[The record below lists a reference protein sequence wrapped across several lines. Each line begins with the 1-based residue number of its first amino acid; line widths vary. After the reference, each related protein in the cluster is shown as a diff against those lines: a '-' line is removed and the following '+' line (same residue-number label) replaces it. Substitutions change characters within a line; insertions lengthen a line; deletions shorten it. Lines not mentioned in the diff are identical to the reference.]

1 MGLMQVL
8 SEEVQ
13 RILWFSKKDKSEEC
27 SDQSKQASNF
37 NDLSENKFTYIN
49 IEKETEDDKLAESNL
64 SGNYYQTPE
73 LIGENSK
80 NKNKNK
86 NLSGKKRALT
96 LASND
101 DIIEGIK
108 VKSSTIMKIK
118 CQKIMRKLLKHQ
130 FGWVFSKPIDV
141 KAFKLDDYY
150 DIIQHPMDLGTVK
163 LKLKRDEYKT
173 PQEFADDL
181 RLTFNNAIIYNPKGS
196 DIYTMAQVL
205 LGKFEE
211 MFEPVYTK
219 YLSQPEVFLMSNIE
233 LPQPLPIEKGL
244 EELEEKHNDLANEVK
259 RLKAT
264 CNELLQEIRD

>member
-1 MGLMQVL
+1 MGLMQIL
-8 SEEVQ
+8 SEE
-13 RILWFSKKDKSEEC
+13 KKDKSEDC

-37 NDLSENKFTYIN
+37 NNVSENKFTYIN
-49 IEKETEDDKLAESNL
+49 IEKETDNDKLAESNL
-64 SGNYYQTPE
+64 SGNYDQTP

-80 NKNKNK
+80 NKN
-86 NLSGKKRALT
+86 LSGKKCALT

-101 DIIEGIK
+101 DIIERDK

-118 CQKIMRKLLKHQ
+118 CQKILRKLLKHQ
-130 FGWVFSKPIDV
+130 FGRVFSKPIDV

-150 DIIQHPMDLGTVK
+150 DIITQPMDLGTVK

-173 PQEFADDL
+173 PEEFADDV

-211 MFEPVYTK
+211 MFEPVYAQ
-219 YLSQPEVFLMSNIE
+219 YLSQPEVFLMSNNE
-233 LPQPLPIEKGL
+233 LSQPLPIAKRL
-244 EELEEKHNDLANEVK
+244 EELEEKHNGLVNEVK

-264 CNELLQEIRD
+264 CDELLQEKLS